1 MKVTCDE
8 CNKEYSIPEDR
19 IPEKGAVFKCKVCG
33 AKIEVSRPPQMIDS
47 QLMQNKFFTFA
58 KPYLSFIDNGDM
70 FRKPFSW
77 LYILFAVLNLILP
90 LFILYKLIEMRIF
103 SAGGTAAIT
112 FILFWIIL
120 AFSSWICF
128 QIWWDRKSKL
138 SALMN
143 KKDEEFVATPVLSHF
158 IQTMGESLGTYIA
171 IVGFGFALLTTIF
184 LSGQGGASIAIG
196 LPFVSGGLVSIIM
209 SPIIGFL
216 VIVVSRFF
224 SEQITVFAAIA
235 NNTKK

>member
-8 CNKEYSIPEDR
+8 CKKEYSIPEDR
-19 IPEKGAVFKCKVCG
+19 IPAKGAVFTCKECG
-33 AKIEVSRPPQMIDS
+33 SKIEVSRPSQMIDS
-47 QLMQNKFFTFA
+47 QFMKNKFFTFA
-58 KPYLSFIDNGDM
+58 KPYLSFIDDGDM

-77 LYILFAVLNLILP
+77 LYTLFAILNLILP
-90 LFILYKLIEMRIF
+90 LFILYKLIEMKIF
-103 SAGGTAAIT
+103 NAGGKAAIT
-112 FILFWIIL
+112 FILLWIIL

-128 QIWWDRKSKL
+128 QIWWDRKSKI
-138 SALMN
+138 SALLN
-143 KKDEEFVATPVLSHF
+143 KRDEEFVATPVLSHF

-171 IVGFGFALLTTIF
+171 IVGFGSALLMTIF
-184 LSGQGGASIAIG
+184 LSGQGGGSVSIG
-196 LPFVSGGLVSIIM
+196 LPLVSGGLVSIIM

-224 SEQITVFAAIA
+224 SEQITVFTAIA